1 MKLTQYVNN
10 CDNEN
15 GFRTNKVK
23 SIMTVLIKIVE
34 KGCEYN
40 IQFCTLCIDFKQT
53 FNSVHRHKLI
63 EILQLKEYAL
73 NA

>member
-1 MKLTQYVNN
+1 
-10 CDNEN
+10 
-15 GFRTNKVK
+15 
-23 SIMTVLIKIVE
+23 MTILIKIVE

-40 IQFCTLCIDFKQT
+40 IQICIIFIDIKQM
-53 FNSVHRHKLI
+53 FDSVHRHKVI